1 MSVSDFDPGFF
12 TADSIRDRL
21 YENRINYDILSY
33 LPGQIET

>member
-21 YENRINYDILSY
+21 YENQNYLLHFVLSAV
-33 LPGQIET
+33 TD